1 MTMYMSPGQAAA
13 FSANT
18 KADTFLD
25 VKKHEFWC
33 LAGKH
38 NVSNPAGRKRHL
50 SGRGWTCAACVEKRK
65 SNG

>member
-1 MTMYMSPGQAAA
+1 MTMYLSPGQSLA

-18 KADTFLD
+18 NKADTFID

-38 NVSNPAGRKRHL
+38 KVSNPAGRKRHM
-50 SGRGWTCAACVEKRK
+50 SGRGWTCAACVEKRAQK
-65 SNG
+65 